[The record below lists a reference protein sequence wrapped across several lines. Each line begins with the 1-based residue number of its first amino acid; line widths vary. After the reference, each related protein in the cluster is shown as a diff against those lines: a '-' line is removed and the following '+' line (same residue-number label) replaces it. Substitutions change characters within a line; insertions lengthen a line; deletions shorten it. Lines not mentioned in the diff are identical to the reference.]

1 MAFYYLI
8 DNILRP
14 LTTGDKLWLAQ
25 NKDLNQ
31 VQKQRKSNM
40 DADYLVVIV
49 ISFSCFV
56 NRQSIIFL
64 CAFSAM
70 EFLFLFEIDAMY
82 ESLFFASSFSAIA
95 YLSSKIKFELQ
106 MALCAYAVL
115 YWFNALDFFLFP
127 HETLFYVIFPYV
139 VKFVDIYVIF
149 HLINKEQKDVG
160 IHSSPNCSF
169 N

>member
-1 MAFYYLI
+1 MIY
-8 DNILRP
+8 
-14 LTTGDKLWLAQ
+14 
-25 NKDLNQ
+25 
-31 VQKQRKSNM
+31 
-40 DADYLVVIV
+40 ADYSVYILTL
-49 ISFSCFV
+49 FLCLL
-56 NRQSIIFL
+56 NRQSLVFL
-64 CAFSAM
+64 CVFSVTEIQLHLNTHPVFDHSINAIAFS
-70 EFLFLFEIDAMY
+70 L
-82 ESLFFASSFSAIA
+82 IA
-95 YLSSKIKFELQ
+95 YLASRIKFELQ

-139 VKFVDIYVIF
+139 VKFVDVYVIY